1 MNAPRRPQSRAGFT
15 LVETVV
21 AAAAASVLLVGAIAM
36 TRSAGNVGR
45 AVTKRSGMAVAATN
59 AIQRIERDLL
69 VSGFGGE
76 DLNLNRAL
84 DGGEDFNRNLRLD
97 SDWNLADGA
106 TATSLTMNLVERT
119 WTWSGPVTYEV
130 VNRVLRRTE
139 NGSGVEIC
147 RNVSSFTVSRDG
159 DMVTVNLTVSGADGA
174 GETWVHTES
183 RRVHV
188 RN

>member
-1 MNAPRRPQSRAGFT
+1 MSPAPLPGRRRGFT

-21 AAAAASVLLVGAIAM
+21 AAAAASVLLIGALAM

-45 AVTKRSGMAVAATN
+45 AVTKRAGLAVAATN

-69 VSGFGGE
+69 VSGFDGE
-76 DLNLNRAL
+76 DLNANDVL

-97 SDWNLADGA
+97 SDWSLADGA
-106 TATSLTMNLVERT
+106 TATSLTMNLVERS
-119 WTWSGPVTYEV
+119 WTWSGPVTYAV
-130 VNRVLRRTE
+130 VNGVLQRTE
-139 NGSGVEIC
+139 NGSTAAIC
-147 RNVSSFTVSRDG
+147 RNVRAFTVSRDD
-159 DMVTVNLTVSGADGA
+159 DMVTVNLTVSGGDGA
-174 GETWVHTES
+174 GESWVKTES